1 MEATLHMENDPLY
14 EQGLKYFGQGK
25 WTEAIACFTQ
35 LQASYPDDARVS
47 QFLETARL
55 RAAMGTGLQ
64 RGARTEAR
72 SRWLRVLSRL
82 GILLVLAAIAGA
94 VYLAYQTYAV
104 PAQVAAARLERLEG
118 LRQTA
123 QTQMASGQYAQ
134 AILTFQ
140 AILEEEPEDAL
151 ASAGLEQARKLEQAG
166 ALYAQATTAL
176 GAGDDAEAMRLL
188 QEINAIDPN
197 YRDVATLMAGIKARE
212 SLTEAYEQAL
222 KTYES
227 NDWEGSAQA
236 FEAIRT
242 VDSSFRS
249 SEIGGYLFTAYLELG
264 NRQIAEAD
272 TIAAVEV
279 AAGYFEKALSV
290 RPLDERADTARRTAE
305 TFLAGAEA
313 YQAKDWGTVIGKLS
327 IVYETQPTYY
337 GGKVAEWLYEAY
349 LTTGDDFMGK
359 GDPFSARDR
368 YAEAIRVAPGDAQRA
383 EAQTRYN
390 RANRLTTPTPTPR
403 PSPTALPSGYVAPAY
418 TRRATGT
425 PDPYP
430 FALIGTTYL
439 PNTINGEGCKW
450 AGVAGRIYDR
460 SGAPLTADTLGV
472 RVTGPVDVGVAAGS
486 NTIIGESGWIV
497 QFDVRAKVIE
507 GYIQVYYK
515 DQPAS
520 QLIPFVTRASCYEN
534 MLIIDIQQMKA
545 LP

>member
-1 MEATLHMENDPLY
+1 MENDPLY
-14 EQGLKYFGQGK
+14 ERGLQYFGQGK
-25 WTEAIACFTQ
+25 WKEAIACFTQ
-35 LQASYPDDARVS
+35 LQATYPNDSRVS

-72 SRWLRVLSRL
+72 SRWLRGLSRV

-104 PAQVAAARLERLEG
+104 PAQEAAARLERLEG

-140 AILEEEPEDAL
+140 AILEEESEDAL
-151 ASAGLEQARKLEQAG
+151 ASAGLEQAQNLEQAG
-166 ALYAQATTAL
+166 VLYAQATAAL
-176 GAGDDAEAMRLL
+176 GAEAMQLL

-197 YRDVATLMAGIKARE
+197 YRDVASLIARINATA

-222 KTYES
+222 KTYQS
-227 NDWEGSAQA
+227 NDWESAAQE

-249 SEIGGYLFTAYLELG
+249 GEIGGYLFTAYLELG

-272 TIAAVEV
+272 TIADVEV
-279 AAGYFEKALSV
+279 ADGYFGKALSV
-290 RPLDERADTARRTAE
+290 RPLDDQADTARRTAQ

-313 YQAKDWGTVIGKLS
+313 YQAKDWDTVIGKLS
-327 IVYETQPTYY
+327 IVYETQPEYY

-349 LTTGDDFMGK
+349 LTTGDDFMGQ

-368 YAEAIRVAPGDAQRA
+368 YAVAITVAPSDAQRA

-403 PSPTALPSGYVAPAY
+403 PSPTPLPAGHVAPAY

-430 FALIGTTYL
+430 FMFIGQTYL
-439 PNTINGEGCKW
+439 PNTINGEGCRW

-460 SGAPLTADTLGV
+460 NGAPLTAETLGV

-486 NTIIGESGWIV
+486 NTLIGESGWIV
-497 QFDVRAKVIE
+497 QFDVRAKDIQ

-520 QLIPFVTRASCYEN
+520 QLIPYHTRASCYEN
-534 MLIIDIQQMKA
+534 MLIIDIQQVKA